1 MGVSGAPPVSTGVPP
16 VDVVPLGGLGE
27 FGLNMMAIS
36 CEGTTVV
43 LDAGAMFPEADLP
56 GVDLIVPDLA
66 YLENR
71 KGQLKALVLT
81 HAHEDHIGGV
91 PSALPHPQGAGVG
104 HGPHA
109 RF

>member
-1 MGVSGAPPVSTGVPP
+1 MSVSAAQPASAGVPP

-36 CEGTTVV
+36 CGETTIVI
-43 LDAGAMFPEADLP
+43 DAGAMFPEPDLP

-66 YLENR
+66 YLESR

-81 HAHEDHIGGV
+81 HGARRSHRRR
-91 PSALPHPQGAGVG
+91 ALRAAASRRRGLR
-104 HGPHA
+104 HA
-109 RF
+109 R